1 MTYTKEELELLD
13 AIEEQEPT
21 KVAFNNEEIKATAK
35 ETLDY
40 LNEKKQISINL
51 KKSDLDFIKQR
62 AKDIGISYQ
71 NIIQAL
77 VHNYS
82 TNKIE
87 LKL

>member
-1 MTYTKEELELLD
+1 MKYTDEELELLA
-13 AIEEQEPT
+13 AIEENQPKT
-21 KVAFNNEEIKATAK
+21 VSFDNESIKTMAGD
-35 ETLDY
+35 TLEY

-51 KKSDLDFIKQR
+51 KRSDLDFIKQR

-71 NIIQAL
+71 SIIQSL

-82 TNKIE
+82 TNKLE